1 MAEAS
6 ARETLLDTAAAAQ
19 RLGVSESFL
28 AKARMNGTG
37 PRYRKFGRA
46 VRYAPADLDHW
57 SIACSRSSTAERQPS
72 VLAVPKLF
80 SKR

>member
-6 ARETLLDTAAAAQ
+6 APEPLLDTAAAAQ
-19 RLGVSESFL
+19 RLGVSDSLL

-37 PRYRKFGRA
+37 PRYRKFGRV

-57 SIACSRSSTAERQPS
+57 AMACSRTSTAEPATVIGSARKGS
-72 VLAVPKLF
+72 
-80 SKR
+80 SKA